1 MSGTRFP
8 WCWVME
14 EYKLWN
20 PEQHFLHE
28 LARGRAANL
37 PIDRPCSHAHGGG
50 ARAVPAWPNRE
61 ARLQGGPSAPD
72 LSNGTLGFR

>member
-1 MSGTRFP
+1 M
-8 WCWVME
+8 VE
-14 EYKLWN
+14 EYKSQN
-20 PEQHFLHE
+20 PDAHFLHE

-37 PIDRPCSHAHGGG
+37 PIPRGCSHAHGGV

-72 LSNGTLGFR
+72 LSNGPLGFR